1 MKTDKATSI
10 FWLLFSILVAA
21 ASFRLGLGNLN
32 TPGSGFMTFGA
43 AILLGLL
50 SITAFLQASV
60 REKSEETWP
69 LFRGLHWPR
78 VVLVFIVLIAYSK
91 LMPLGGYNMTTF
103 CLLASLFWIA
113 GQNKVWKVILY
124 ALITTVLSFYV
135 FSRLLN
141 LQFPIG
147 PLGF

>member
-10 FWLLFSILVAA
+10 FWLLFAIVVAV

-43 AILLGLL
+43 AVLLGFL
-50 SITAFLQASV
+50 SVITFLQASAG
-60 REKSEETWP
+60 EKVEETEP
-69 LFRGLHWPR
+69 LFQGMLWPR
-78 VVLVFIVLIAYSK
+78 VVLVFIGLIAYAQ
-91 LMPLGGYNMTTF
+91 LMPIGGYNMTTF
-103 CLLASLFWIA
+103 VLLAFLFWIA
-113 GQNKVWKVILY
+113 GHKKAWKILLY
-124 ALITTVLSFYV
+124 ALITTLLSFYV
-135 FSRLLN
+135 FSTLLN